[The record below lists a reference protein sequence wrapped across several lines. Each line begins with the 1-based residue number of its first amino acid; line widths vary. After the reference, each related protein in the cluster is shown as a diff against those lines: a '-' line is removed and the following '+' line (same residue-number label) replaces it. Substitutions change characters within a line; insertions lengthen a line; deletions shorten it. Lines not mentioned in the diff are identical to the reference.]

1 MNMGNIHMLVFVNRH
16 IVMHSHIG
24 KSQIAALKVMMRK
37 DKKQK
42 GAKVSER
49 AVDEMYASV
58 FIKHNV
64 CQ

>member
-1 MNMGNIHMLVFVNRH
+1 MNMGNIRMLVFVNRH

-42 GAKVSER
+42 GAKVR
-49 AVDEMYASV
+49 A
-58 FIKHNV
+58 
-64 CQ
+64 CGR